1 MNILKTIFLIL
12 FVSQFLKVTGQNES
26 VQIVIQTSEEKF
38 AIEDYSKFHF
48 DDYSQMDP
56 MQAFDKYRSND
67 FKPLTTE
74 NLNFTHSIGT
84 VWLAIE
90 IKNLTNHSLYV
101 NFRNFFLQKIT
112 VYSLFNNEIQS
123 SKVIGSLLP
132 LATKEF
138 HSSGYILEIPKSNIQ
153 GKHLVLCAIKID
165 ETAPAYIRGE
175 IGSIKSIL
183 NYNRFHESLT
193 MGILG
198 ILVVM
203 LFYNASLFIVTKDK
217 LYFHYSGY
225 LISSIIVVS
234 WFNGLLFEWL
244 WPNNPNYNKYP
255 WPMSIYFIAQ
265 LIFVNQMLQINAFLP
280 KVRKVYLSFIGVCV
294 IMLITSFTNITLSS
308 VLIFSFAIILPLYY
322 VFLILSLVKLKE
334 KIIYIFILGW
344 TPMLI
349 VTVFN
354 SIMAL
359 GLIKYTEIFG
369 LHGVEICLAWEVV
382 IFSLALG
389 YRYNLIKQQII
400 SVQDENLSI
409 VENQKII
416 LEKMVSERTEEIV
429 AQNEVLIRNQ
439 DQIQIQNEKLE
450 SQNRA
455 YEKLR
460 ELVLKQNQ
468 NLESAVNKRTIEL
481 ANANQELKNNLRKIE
496 RFNFIAAHNLRGPVA
511 RILGL
516 CMLVEKEEPIKDSI
530 NYQIIEKLKYST
542 RELDTI
548 IHDLILVLDIQS
560 QNDKNYKKIDPRES
574 IQKILQQFTT
584 ELKKENFV
592 VTLNSAVESINV
604 IPEYFDNIFIN
615 LISNSLKYKSVDK
628 ENSIKID
635 IHENENSIILNYYD
649 SGIGFESAHFEDK
662 IFEPFQKFHATS
674 DGKGLGLFLIKSQ
687 ISAMGG
693 TIKLW
698 SKPNLGIEI
707 SIVLPR
713 SNNNQKNS
721 STFISADGKLNIT
734 GRHEASA

>member
-1 MNILKTIFLIL
+1 MAI
-12 FVSQFLKVTGQNES
+12 GQHES
-26 VQIVIQTSEEKF
+26 TQIVIQTDEEKY
-38 AIEDYSKFHF
+38 AIEDYSKFYF
-48 DDYSQMDP
+48 DDYSKMDAS
-56 MQAFDKYRSND
+56 QAFDKYKAND

-90 IKNLTNHSLYV
+90 VENATNLLLYL
-101 NFRNFFLQKIT
+101 NFRNFFLQKIS
-112 VYSLFNNEIQS
+112 VYSLFDNKINS
-123 SKVIGSLLP
+123 STVTGASLP
-132 LATKEF
+132 FNTKKF
-138 HSSGYILEIPKSNIQ
+138 RSGGYIVEIPGSNKK
-153 GKHLVLCAIKID
+153 GKQLIICAIKID
-165 ETAPAYIRGE
+165 ESAPTFVRGE
-175 IGSIKSIL
+175 LGSLKAIL
-183 NYNRFHESLT
+183 NYNRAHESLT
-193 MGILG
+193 MAILG
-198 ILVVM
+198 ILLVM
-203 LFYNASLFIVTKDK
+203 LFYNASLYIVTRDK
-217 LYFHYSGY
+217 LYFYYSCY
-225 LISSIIVVS
+225 LISSILVVA
-234 WFNGLLFEWL
+234 WFNGLLFEWC

-255 WPMSIYFIAQ
+255 WPMAIYFSTQ
-265 LIFVNQMLQINAFLP
+265 LVFVNQMLQTHTFLP
-280 KVRKVYLSFIGVCV
+280 RTRKTSMLFIGICLV
-294 IMLITSFTNITLSS
+294 MLIASFTNITVSS
-308 VLIFSFAIILPLYY
+308 ILIFSFAIILPLYY
-322 VFLILSLVKLKE
+322 VFLILSLSRLKE

-344 TPMLI
+344 TPMLV

-354 SIMAL
+354 SIMTL
-359 GLIKYTEIFG
+359 GFIKYTEVFG
-369 LHGVEICLAWEVV
+369 LHGVEVCLAWEVV

-400 SVQDENLSI
+400 SVKDENLNI
-409 VENQKII
+409 IENQKII
-416 LEKMVSERTEEIV
+416 LEKLVSERTEEIL

-468 NLESAVNKRTIEL
+468 NLESAVTKRTIEL

-516 CMLVEKEEPIKDSI
+516 CMLVEKEEPMKDSI

-542 RELDTI
+542 KELDTI

-560 QNDKNYKKIDPRES
+560 QNDKNYKKINPRES
-574 IQKILQQFTT
+574 IQKLLQQFST

-592 VTLNSAVESINV
+592 VSFNSTVESINV
-604 IPEYFDNIFIN
+604 IPEYFDNIFNN
-615 LISNSLKYKSVDK
+615 LISNSLKYKSVGNENKITIDVK
-628 ENSIKID
+628 EI
-635 IHENENSIILNYYD
+635 ENSIIINYCD
-649 SGIGFESAHFEDK
+649 KGIGFESAHYEDK

-707 SIVLPR
+707 NIVLPA
-713 SNNNQKNS
+713 SNSHQKNS
-721 STFISADGKLNIT
+721 ATFISADGKLNKT